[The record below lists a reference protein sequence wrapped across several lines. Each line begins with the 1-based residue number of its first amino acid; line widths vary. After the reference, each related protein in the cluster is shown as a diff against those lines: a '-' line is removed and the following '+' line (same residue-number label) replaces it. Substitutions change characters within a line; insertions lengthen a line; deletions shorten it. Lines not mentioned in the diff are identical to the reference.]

1 MDFISID
8 FEIANE
14 NMSSACSIGLA
25 YVDNNKIV
33 KEQYFIIKPPHL
45 RFDPSFTAIHGIT
58 KSDVIGK
65 KSFDEVWELIKDDIT
80 SNLIVAH
87 NAQFDMSVLSSCLQ
101 HYSIAIPSFS
111 YMCSIPISTRAC
123 GGNKVGQS
131 LKERCRYFGIEI
143 AEHHHAGADARA
155 CAELVIAS
163 VKSKDKSSLQTYH
176 QIYSTIPVKEF
187 TELKAQTTFQKKRP
201 KKPKFNA
208 ISISEVTAKTE
219 TFNKEHILYEKNI
232 VFTGDLLSMDRK
244 EAMQKTVDVGGVI
257 KSGVSSKTNYVV
269 VGAQD
274 PKLVGTAGISTKE
287 KKAKELKDKG
297 INIEIIHEETFI
309 KLLNNKV

>member
-1 MDFISID
+1 MDFIAID

-25 YVDNNKIV
+25 YVDNNEVI
-33 KEQYFIIKPPHL
+33 KEKYFLIKPPQL

-58 KSDVIGK
+58 KSDVIGQK
-65 KSFDEVWELIKDDIT
+65 NFDEVWELIKNDIT

-111 YMCSIPISTRAC
+111 YMCSIPISTKAC
-123 GGNKVGQS
+123 KGNKVGQS
-131 LKERCRYFGIEI
+131 LKERCSYFGVDI

-163 VKSKDKSSLQTYH
+163 AKSKNKGSLETYRQT
-176 QIYSTIPVKEF
+176 YSTIPVKEF
-187 TELKAQTTFQKKRP
+187 TELKAQATFLKKRP

-208 ISISEVTAKTE
+208 VSISEVTANTE
-219 TFNKEHILYEKNI
+219 TFNKDHILYEKNI

-244 EAMQKTVDVGGVI
+244 EAMQKTVNVGGVI
-257 KSGVSSKTNYVV
+257 KSGVSGKTNYVV
-269 VGAQD
+269 VGSQD
-274 PKLVGTAGISTKE
+274 PNLVGTAGISTKE
-287 KKAKELKDKG
+287 KKAKELKEKG

-309 KLLNNKV
+309 KLLNNNV